1 MNDTVIYDAFATL
14 VGQFAAAEALPC
26 SYPGKGFTPPT
37 GAGARWLELQWFPN
51 QTENYGMADEGPF
64 LMQGFGQLSACYRPG
79 QGIMVGTRITDA
91 IIAAFAK
98 GTTFAGMRVERKPWT
113 SAIIQDPQRAMHP
126 VTIRW
131 RGFVS
136 G

>member
-1 MNDTVIYDAFATL
+1 MNDTDIYDNFAGL
-14 VGQFAAAEALPC
+14 VVSFAAATRLPC
-26 SYPGKGFTPPT
+26 SYPGLGFKPPGT
-37 GAGARWLELQWFPN
+37 GAWLELQWFPN
-51 QTENYGMADEGPF
+51 QTQNYGLADDGPF

-79 QGIMVGTRITDA
+79 QGIMVGTRITDQ

-113 SAIIQDPQRAMHP
+113 ASVIQDPERIMHP

>member
-1 MNDTVIYDAFATL
+1 MNDTDIYDAFAEL
-14 VGQFAAAEALPC
+14 VVSFATAQGLPC
-26 SYPGKGFTPPT
+26 SYPGLGFSPPAT
-37 GAGARWLELQWFPN
+37 GPWLELQWFPN
-51 QTENYGMADEGPF
+51 QTQNYGMDDDGPS
-64 LMQGFGQLSACYRPG
+64 LMQGFAQLSACYRPG
-79 QGIMVGTRITDA
+79 SGIMVGTAITDQ

-113 SAIIQDPQRAMHP
+113 SSIIQDPQRIMHP

>member
-1 MNDTVIYDAFATL
+1 MSDTEIYDAFATL
-14 VGQFAAAEALPC
+14 VGQFATAQSLTC
-26 SYPGKGFTPPT
+26 SYPGKGFSPPT
-37 GAGARWLELQWFPN
+37 GNGARWLELQWFPN
-51 QTENYGMADEGPF
+51 RTENYGMGDDGPF

-79 QGIMVGTRITDA
+79 QGIMVGTRITDQ

-98 GTTFAGMRVERKPWT
+98 GTAFGGVSVQRRPWT
-113 SAIIQDPQRAMHP
+113 SSLIQDPERIMHP
-126 VTIRW
+126 VTIPW

>member
-1 MNDTVIYDAFATL
+1 VTDTEIYDAFAGL
-14 VGQFAAAEALPC
+14 VVSFAASQGLLC
-26 SYPGKGFTPPT
+26 SYPGLGFDPPS
-37 GAGARWLELQWFPN
+37 GDDARWLELQWFPN
-51 QTENYGMADEGPF
+51 QTQNYGMADDGPS
-64 LMQGFGQLSACYRPG
+64 LMQGFAQLSACYRPG
-79 QGIMVGTRITDA
+79 RGIMVGTAITDQ

-113 SAIIQDPQRAMHP
+113 SSIIPDPQRIMHP

>member
-1 MNDTVIYDAFATL
+1 MNDTAIYDAFTQL
-14 VGQFAAAEALPC
+14 VTQFAAGADLVC
-26 SYPGKGFTPPT
+26 SYPGIPFAPPT
-37 GAGARWLELQWFPN
+37 RKGARWLELQWFPN
-51 QTENYGMADEGPF
+51 RTQNYGLADDGPS
-64 LMQGFGQLSACYRPG
+64 LMQGFGQLAACYRPG
-79 QGIMVGTRITDA
+79 SGIMAGTAITDQ

-98 GTTFAGMRVERKPWT
+98 GTKFAGMAVYERPST
-113 SAIIQDPQRAMHP
+113 SAIIQDPERIMHP